1 MQKALVMT
9 SAQRCRQDP
18 DSRAGAPFSPN
29 AINFQPVG
37 YADPGPP
44 CLTIVV
50 DTEEEFDWDGP
61 FDPGNIAVTNVAEQY
76 RAQAVFRRHGVI
88 PTYVVDYPVAA
99 DPHAAAALR
108 QFVDKGECDIGAHLH
123 PWVTPPGTCRV
134 PSHLAYPG
142 NLPPAVEREKLAALT
157 ARIESAFGTRPIIYK
172 AGRYGLGAATPAT
185 LRSLGYRIDVS
196 LVPYTDFSADG
207 GPDFSAIADRPVQL
221 ADGVLG
227 LPLSVGF
234 AGLLARWG
242 GTLYPML
249 ARGPGH
255 ALHLPGAAARLGL
268 LERLRLSP
276 EGHSAA
282 EMAKQIR
289 AGLRA
294 GMRSFMLSYHSSSL
308 LPGAT
313 PYVRNEAERDALLDR
328 LDQIITIFLGELG
341 GRAVTVAELAGR
353 LDGLRT

>member
-1 MQKALVMT
+1 VQKALSMT
-9 SAQRCRQDP
+9 PAQRCRQDP
-18 DSRAGAPFSPN
+18 DSRAGAPFSPT
-29 AINFQPVG
+29 AINYRPVG

-44 CLTIVV
+44 CLTVVV

-61 FDPGNIAVTNVAEQY
+61 FDPGNVAVTNVGEQH
-76 RAQAVFRRHGVI
+76 RAQAVFRRHGVV

-99 DPHAAAALR
+99 NPLAAASLR
-108 QFVDKGECDIGAHLH
+108 RFVDKGECEIGAHLH
-123 PWVTPPGTCRV
+123 PWVTPPNACRV

-142 NLPPAVEREKLAALT
+142 NLPPGVEHDKLAALT
-157 ARIESAFGTRPIIYK
+157 ECIAGAFGTRPIIYK
-172 AGRYGLGAATPAT
+172 AGRYGLGAATPGN
-185 LRSLGYRIDVS
+185 LRALGYRIDVS
-196 LVPYTDFSADG
+196 LVPFTDFSADG
-207 GPDFSAIADRPVQL
+207 GPDFSAITDRPVHL

-249 ARGPGH
+249 ARGAGH

-276 EGHSAA
+276 EGHSTA

-289 AGLRA
+289 TGLRA
-294 GMRSFMLSYHSSSL
+294 GMRSFMLTYHSSSL

-313 PYVRNEAERDALLDR
+313 PYVRNAEERDALLDR
-328 LDQIITIFLGELG
+328 LDQIISIFLRDIG

-353 LDGLRT
+353 LDGLVT